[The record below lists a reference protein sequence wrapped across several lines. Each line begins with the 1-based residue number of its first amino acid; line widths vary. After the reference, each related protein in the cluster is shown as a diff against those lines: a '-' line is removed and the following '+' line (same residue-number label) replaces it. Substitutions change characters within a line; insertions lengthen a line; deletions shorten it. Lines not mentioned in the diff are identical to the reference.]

1 MNCKKII
8 VAGIVIIGM
17 MLSGVTQSW
26 ANEQVEAQH
35 SPLLCVARERPFELR
50 FKLLADE
57 PIQEARVYFR
67 NQEAEYFYFTLAH
80 MEEDGEFLA
89 VLPSPQATV
98 SVLEYVLLLVDTNGT
113 AVRSPLFALVV
124 DEEQACR
131 ENRVKVMPQ
140 KLIVSSEHA
149 LEAEIGFYGEYI
161 VWDLPKTSAETLY
174 LSEAAEQ
181 LRVINGLF
189 ADLVEEQTS
198 KEAEIPVGSAAKRG
212 MSKKTVLGIG
222 AAGAGAIALAGVA
235 ISGGGDDGG
244 GGIWGGI
251 DDVTAQVVSVLNKA
265 PTVQNVCGTIV
276 SNQLYVTN
284 NAPEAVRLGTVDYE
298 IILTMDS
305 PSGSCRPGRLGS
317 FAPGSKTILD
327 PGETVLIREWSNDV
341 NPCSGCPYLTAE
353 CVWESR
359 YIVHTSLG
367 SSVAKSS
374 FSAQGDLCGGTAKT
388 RAFDSRQQ
396 LCGSDA
402 P

>member
-124 DEEQACR
+124 DEEQACQ

-161 VWDLPKTSAETLY
+161 VWDLPDMSAETLY
-174 LSEAAEQ
+174 LNEAAEQ
-181 LRVINGLF
+181 LRVIDGLF
-189 ADLVEEQTS
+189 AAPMEEQTS
-198 KEAEIPVGSAAKRG
+198 KEAESPVGSAAKRG

-222 AAGAGAIALAGVA
+222 AAGAGALCGGGPEGGGTIQEGCAGPAGEGPVLPRV
-235 ISGGGDDGG
+235 GGGDGRQARG
-244 GGIWGGI
+244 
-251 DDVTAQVVSVLNKA
+251 
-265 PTVQNVCGTIV
+265 CGQAV
-276 SNQLYVTN
+276 WRG
-284 NAPEAVRLGTVDYE
+284 AEGRCEALPGTGCG
-298 IILTMDS
+298 
-305 PSGSCRPGRLGS
+305 PAAGRRV
-317 FAPGSKTILD
+317 
-327 PGETVLIREWSNDV
+327 GE
-341 NPCSGCPYLTAE
+341 
-353 CVWESR
+353 
-359 YIVHTSLG
+359 
-367 SSVAKSS
+367 
-374 FSAQGDLCGGTAKT
+374 
-388 RAFDSRQQ
+388 
-396 LCGSDA
+396 
-402 P
+402 